1 MLINFAVFSLPLGLI
16 VRNLQRASWLK
27 DIKRK
32 FTRRVPEH
40 ISAREPAG
48 DDSFPRGSARAAA
61 GRAGSEVASMAAPTG
76 TVPVPPARRSHDAA
90 DGTASGDEDMTARC
104 KTAPADH
111 PAEALPPMARL
122 CFNSSHSHTGPTTQH
137 TAAPPERLTRQ

>member
-1 MLINFAVFSLPLGLI
+1 VLINFAVLSLPLGLI

-27 DIKRK
+27 DVKRK
-32 FTRRVPEH
+32 FTQRVF
-40 ISAREPAG
+40 SAREPAG
-48 DDSFPRGSARAAA
+48 GDSFPRGSARAAA
-61 GRAGSEVASMAAPTG
+61 GRAGSEVASMAARTG

-104 KTAPADH
+104 QTAPADH

-137 TAAPPERLTRQ
+137 TAAPPERLTRH